1 MVRRH
6 LVILTMG
13 VGAALAVPAAA
24 LAETAEEAVAYALLG
39 LADGAHLER
48 GKSIMDW
55 TEVSPSPAVFSGKA
69 TIGGKPVQFGFTVSA
84 TDPCH
89 YEVMLEG
96 PMVPG
101 GGKTLYARVDL
112 TAVTGLGVSGDA
124 LQIEVAGD
132 GFCETGRT
140 NRDCM
145 KVDRSDLF
153 GFVEPERHAALFD
166 FIRADVC
173 PIGEPAQ

>member
-48 GKSIMDW
+48 GKTVMDW
-55 TEVSPSPAVFSGKA
+55 KEVSASPAAFSGEA
-69 TIGGKPVQFGFTVSA
+69 TIGGKPARIDFTVSA

-89 YEVMLEG
+89 YEVMLAG

-112 TAVTGLGVSGDA
+112 TAVSGLGISDDG
-124 LQIEVAGD
+124 LKIEIAGE

-145 KVDRSDLF
+145 VVDRSDLF
-153 GFVEPERHAALFD
+153 GFVDPARHAASYA
-166 FIRADVC
+166 FIRSDVC
-173 PIGEPAQ
+173 PAGEPGQ